1 MTARLL
7 TPADQP
13 QLDTFLRAHAA
24 EAMFLRYNLAQSGI
38 VDGSAPYQGRYAAA
52 FDGDR
57 ITAVAA
63 RYWNG
68 MIVVCAPRQIAQLAP
83 LLAGTRRP
91 DGILGPWQQALDMQ
105 EALGLDGAHHKV
117 RSRETLMT
125 LALADLK
132 LPPQMLQNQ
141 QLQCR
146 LATAADQ
153 DLLTEWRQDFSYE
166 SLGDTPSQALA
177 QKTAADV
184 ARWIAEQNQFILTDN
199 GRPVSGCCFNA
210 RLPDAVQIGNVW
222 TPPECR
228 SRGYARAAV
237 AGALDHA
244 RRQGVALGVLFTPDY
259 NAAALTAYAAVGFTR
274 IGDYAMVLFAD

>member
-1 MTARLL
+1 MTTRLL

-13 QLDTFLRAHAA
+13 QLENFLRSYVAH
-24 EAMFLRYNLAQSGI
+24 AMFLRFNLAQSGV
-38 VDGSAPYQGRYAAA
+38 VDGSTPYQGVYAAA
-52 FDGDR
+52 FERGH
-57 ITAVAA
+57 IVGVAA

-68 MIVVCAPRQIAQLAP
+68 MIVTCAPRHAARIAP
-83 LLAGTRRP
+83 LLAGDRRP
-91 DGILGPWQQALDMQ
+91 AGILGPWQQALDIQ

-117 RSRETLMT
+117 RSRETLMALS
-125 LALADLK
+125 LAELK
-132 LPPQMLQNQ
+132 IPAPMLQGQ
-141 QLQCR
+141 TLQCR

-153 DLLTEWRQDFSYE
+153 DLLTEWRQEFSYE
-166 SLGDTPSQALA
+166 SLGETPSQALA
-177 QKTAADV
+177 QKAAGEV

-199 GRPVSGCCFNA
+199 GRPVAGCCFNA

-222 TPPECR
+222 TPPQCR
-228 SRGYARAAV
+228 SRGYARAVV

-244 RRQGVALGVLFTPDY
+244 RRQGATQGVLFTPEY